1 MSHSVAYIVVP
12 GNYSGQNSPRG
23 GGGDG
28 GGGADLQ
35 QFQGL
40 YTIMTIEA
48 WDMEIHEEKLGQ
60 SGDLIL
66 SSHITISFI
75 IDALSLRRNN
85 AT

>member
-12 GNYSGQNSPRG
+12 GNYSGQNSR
-23 GGGDG
+23 G

-48 WDMEIHEEKLGQ
+48 LDMEIHEEKMGQ
-60 SGDLIL
+60 SGDWIL
-66 SSHITISFI
+66 SSHITIPFI
-75 IDALSLRRNN
+75 IDTLS
-85 AT
+85 